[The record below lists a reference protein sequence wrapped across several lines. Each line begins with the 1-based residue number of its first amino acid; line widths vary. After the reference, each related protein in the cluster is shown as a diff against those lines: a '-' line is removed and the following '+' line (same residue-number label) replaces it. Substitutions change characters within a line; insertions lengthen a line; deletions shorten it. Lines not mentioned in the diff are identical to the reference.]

1 MKNIAYQQPLFHTRR
16 ENNIKEYR
24 DLIDRLELVE
34 QILVSSGI
42 EFDFVEYHLA
52 RMTANGIERFG
63 DPDFKLN
70 PKQKRHY
77 TLEAVQALRCN
88 FLKHE
93 FKCSCR
99 QLAFHIA
106 ASEDIQR
113 FLFAGDFISAKCP
126 GKTRIN
132 DYTSIVPED
141 FLTEI
146 NNVLRREFTASD
158 NVEKYGL
165 DQALDGRTLWMD
177 ATCLKANIH
186 FPVDWILLRDA
197 VRTIVKSILCMRR
210 HGLKHRIAPPE
221 TFLSKINSLSM
232 EMANSRRRKDAV
244 KKRKDTLRRMKKT
257 ANIVKEHGQRYLDLL
272 KARRDKTD
280 FSEKEAARIIE
291 RIENV
296 LQQLPAAIAQAHKR
310 IISGEKLNT
319 GEKIISLYD
328 PSAAVIVRGKAGAEV
343 EFGNELFIAEQ
354 ADGFIVDWHLYADK
368 VSDQQKLRDFI
379 QRKPPDELTG
389 HTLVGDRGFFGK
401 PNEKLLAKHGII
413 NHLCSKSPEEYSI
426 RREEDADFQPNQK
439 RRSQTEGR
447 IAAVKR
453 FVGPNLKNRDLET
466 KRCYTGWAVLTH
478 NLHLL
483 AKLMAEARQKKK
495 ELAAAA

>member
-24 DLIDRLELVE
+24 DLIDRLELVD
-34 QILVSSGI
+34 QILVSSGV
-42 EFDFVEYHLA
+42 EFSFAAYHLDQV
-52 RMTANGIERFG
+52 TANGIERFG
-63 DPDFKLN
+63 NPDFKLN
-70 PKQKRHY
+70 SKQKRHY
-77 TLEAVQALRCN
+77 TLQAVQALRCN

-93 FKCSCR
+93 LKCSCR

-132 DYTSIVPED
+132 NYASIVPES

-146 NNVLRREFTASD
+146 NDVLRHEFTVSE

-165 DQALDGRTLWMD
+165 EQALDDRTLWLD

-186 FPVDWILLRDA
+186 FPVDWVLLRDA

-210 HGLKHRIAPPE
+210 HSLKHRIAPPE
-221 TFLSKINSLSM
+221 TFLSTINTFCM
-232 EMANSRRRKDAV
+232 EMSNRRRRKEAL
-244 KKRKDTLRRMKKT
+244 KKRKDTLRRMKKI
-257 ANIVKEHGQRYLDLL
+257 ANIVKQHGQRYLDLL
-272 KARRDKTD
+272 KTRRDKTD
-280 FSEKEAARIIE
+280 LSEKEAARIIE

-310 IISGEKLNT
+310 IISGEKLDPE
-319 GEKIISLYD
+319 EKIISLYD

-343 EFGNELFIAEQ
+343 EFGNELFITEQ
-354 ADGFIVDWHLYADK
+354 ADGFIVDWHLYEDK

-379 QRKPPDELTG
+379 PRTPSDELTN
-389 HTLVGDRGFFGK
+389 HTLVGDRGFFGE
-401 PNEKLLAKHGII
+401 PNKKLLAKHGII
-413 NHLCSKSPEEYSI
+413 NHLCPKSPEEYSM
-426 RREEDADFQPNQK
+426 RREED
-439 RRSQTEGR
+439 
-447 IAAVKR
+447 
-453 FVGPNLKNRDLET
+453 
-466 KRCYTGWAVLTH
+466 
-478 NLHLL
+478 
-483 AKLMAEARQKKK
+483 
-495 ELAAAA
+495 